1 MREAYQKVRVVYVEQ
16 VSKTPT
22 YAILLV
28 GGEVNTEREEE
39 RSGERARK
47 GL

>member
-1 MREAYQKVRVVYVEQ
+1 VRIVSVEQ

-28 GGEVNTEREEE
+28 YSEINAKREEE